1 MIKVTEENKKGHHPI
16 VEKTLNLAYKGFEPV
31 EFDEYAV
38 EQIQDMLRERF
49 GKPDLLQAVV
59 DLINLASVLEDQG
72 SPAAAMKLII
82 AVSIAA
88 DALKELTDEES

>member
-1 MIKVTEENKKGHHPI
+1 MIKMTEESKKGPHPI
-16 VEKTLNLAYKGFEPV
+16 IEKVLNLAYQGFESV
-31 EFDEYAV
+31 EFDDYAV

-88 DALKELTDEES
+88 DALKEQREEEP

>member
-1 MIKVTEENKKGHHPI
+1 MTEKDKKGHHPI
-16 VEKTLNLAYKGFEPV
+16 VEKVLNLAYKGFEPV
-31 EFDEYAV
+31 EFDDYAV

-82 AVSIAA
+82 AVSIAS
-88 DALKELTDEES
+88 DGLKDKKEKDSE